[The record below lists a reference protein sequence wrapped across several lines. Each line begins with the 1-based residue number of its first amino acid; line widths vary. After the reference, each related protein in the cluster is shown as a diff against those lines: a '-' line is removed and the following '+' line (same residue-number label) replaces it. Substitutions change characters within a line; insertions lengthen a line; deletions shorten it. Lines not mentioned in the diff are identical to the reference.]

1 MRIHGKEIG
10 FTLTMGASAEI
21 AKMCPD
27 GDIKRIGE
35 LLDTPYADNIDFQVR
50 LAEALNKGYVEQKK
64 WEGENCDRLGQNE
77 LLSLSPQEFNAVVLE
92 AMAAFTR
99 DSQGEI
105 DTVEPKE
112 AKKNNAEGDEN
123 SP

>member
-10 FTLTMGASAEI
+10 FSLTMGASAEI

-27 GDIKRIGE
+27 GDLKRIGE
-35 LLDTPYADNIDFQVR
+35 LLDRPYAESIDFQVR
-50 LAEALNKGYVEQKK
+50 LIEALNKGYAEEKK
-64 WEGENCDRLGQNE
+64 WEGESCDRLGQDE
-77 LLSLSPQEFNAVVLE
+77 LLSLSPQEFNSVALE
-92 AMAAFTR
+92 AMAAFNR

-105 DTVEPKE
+105 DTVEPAG